1 MVKGDIL
8 KDKIH
13 NRGYTIKDVAVC
25 IGTDESTF
33 YRKLR
38 NSEKSFSVEEAKAI
52 KDLLKLTA
60 NETTHIFFA

>member
-1 MVKGDIL
+1 MVKGEIL
-8 KDKIH
+8 KGKIH
-13 NRGYTIKDVAVC
+13 DRGYTIKDVAVR

-52 KDLLKLTA
+52 KDLLGLTA